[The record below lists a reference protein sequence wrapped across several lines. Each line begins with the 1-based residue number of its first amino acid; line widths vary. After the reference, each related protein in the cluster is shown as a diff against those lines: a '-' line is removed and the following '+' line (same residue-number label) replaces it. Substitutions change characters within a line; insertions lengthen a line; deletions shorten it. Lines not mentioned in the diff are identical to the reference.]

1 MIFYDYRFFMKF
13 FRWLLGCIITI
24 IVLLIVAVIVLPKII
39 DPNDY
44 REQISS
50 LVKEKTQR
58 DLNIE
63 GDLKLSV
70 FPWLG
75 VTTGKLSLS
84 QPNHLS
90 ADFGGGNMVEVDVA
104 NVRLKILPL
113 LKSITKDKKDIQI
126 DTIIL
131 KQPNIEVI
139 TTAAGLTSLDGL
151 SGEQDEP
158 QEDEKA
164 AATAGAALIV
174 QGIDIESGRLV
185 WDDRQSGQR
194 YELRELNVQTGNLL
208 GNSLANLTASGEVLD
223 SSTPDI
229 LQFDLKGKANVNVD
243 TLAAKAEQLELM
255 LERGDLKSS
264 MQIGS
269 LDFAKDALIVIKKIA
284 ANVAMDNEDIG
295 PLTIDS
301 SIPELA
307 FEQTSQVLNIKD
319 LSVQGDYQSRP
330 ISISGQGLNMN
341 VAKQTVNLEALI
353 AKVEDLSVN
362 VADLKAT
369 NIIDNPTVSAA
380 VDVQPF
386 NALKLMNSFDI
397 EFEPENQSALSKVDF
412 SANLTGGLTAAT
424 LKDIRLGIDQSQL
437 TGFLAIK
444 NYENPNITL
453 DLALDKINL
462 DEYVPKSDENEA
474 IESGDSADARG
485 INTLFALM
493 PLFEQLK
500 ANGDFKITDLVASG
514 LKIKDIGVNVSSN
527 AETTVIKPSAK
538 LYNGS
543 FDGAIRYER
552 LNAGG
557 RLKFAKTQVNSVEL
571 GGLLT
576 DAQIS
581 DQLSGTGNLNIDVVV
596 EQQGQKQSSEGVIT
610 IAVNDGAVKGI
621 DIQKMLRQL
630 DKAYNQYKG
639 RDYEESSDVDD
650 ATRFSSFKGTFNL
663 KDNVLSNNDFDMKAP
678 LFRILGSGE
687 VDLEQEQVDYTT
699 KIAIVNSFKG
709 QGGDGLDKLKGITI
723 PVRFTGPMTSPKY
736 RVDMKALAKSLFSE
750 KIDEKKDEYL
760 QRKLGIED
768 GSKKSSK
775 DLLKSVLSKKLEE
788 KYGSKE
794 EQTPSSAESV
804 PAEAIPADNDDL
816 NSTRSNRER
825 SDTPQQQPEPE
836 KSKKE
841 LKEEAKDE
849 LKRKLLEGL
858 LGG

>member
-1 MIFYDYRFFMKF
+1 M
-13 FRWLLGCIITI
+13 
-24 IVLLIVAVIVLPKII
+24 PKII

-90 ADFGGGNMVEVDVA
+90 ADFGGGNMVEVDAA

-131 KQPNIEVI
+131 KQPNIEVF

-380 VDVQPF
+380 IDVQPF

-639 RDYEESSDVDD
+639 RD
-650 ATRFSSFKGTFNL
+650 
-663 KDNVLSNNDFDMKAP
+663 LS
-678 LFRILGSGE
+678 LIH
-687 VDLEQEQVDYTT
+687 
-699 KIAIVNSFKG
+699 I
-709 QGGDGLDKLKGITI
+709 
-723 PVRFTGPMTSPKY
+723 
-736 RVDMKALAKSLFSE
+736 
-750 KIDEKKDEYL
+750 
-760 QRKLGIED
+760 
-768 GSKKSSK
+768 
-775 DLLKSVLSKKLEE
+775 
-788 KYGSKE
+788 
-794 EQTPSSAESV
+794 
-804 PAEAIPADNDDL
+804 
-816 NSTRSNRER
+816 
-825 SDTPQQQPEPE
+825 
-836 KSKKE
+836 
-841 LKEEAKDE
+841 
-849 LKRKLLEGL
+849 
-858 LGG
+858 